1 MLFRSPIGN
10 IRRIPIAGRF
20 SLRRLRLFIARKG
33 TELEKVQ
40 AAIEIEWRKREDME
54 DSTEPSGSGE
64 TIEQDDGDRVVDESR
79 GFEGVEEA

>member
-1 MLFRSPIGN
+1 M
-10 IRRIPIAGRF
+10 
-20 SLRRLRLFIARKG
+20 
-33 TELEKVQ
+33 Q